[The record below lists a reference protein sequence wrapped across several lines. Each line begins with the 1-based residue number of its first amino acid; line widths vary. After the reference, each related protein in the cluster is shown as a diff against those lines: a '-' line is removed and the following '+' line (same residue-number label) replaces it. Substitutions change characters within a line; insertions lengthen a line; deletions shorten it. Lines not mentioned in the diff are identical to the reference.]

1 MRNQKSIKLEKVK
14 VNDGFWSSVQALVR
28 DVVIPYQLEV
38 MEDNVPGVEKSHVI
52 QNFRIAAGEADGEHY
67 GFIFQ
72 DSDLAK
78 WLEAVA
84 YSLTIHPDKELEKQ
98 ADELIAL
105 VGRAQESD
113 GYLNT
118 FFTIKE
124 PDRKWTNLQEAHEM
138 YVSGHMIEAAVAYYQ
153 ATGKEELLNIMR
165 RNADLI
171 CSRFGHDKIRGFPGH
186 QEIELAL
193 LRLYEVTGE
202 ESYLETAKY
211 FLDERGTE
219 PSYFLEEAKTR
230 GWFRYNNAT
239 EERTYTQNHA
249 PVREQ
254 DKAIGHSVRAMYMY
268 TAMAALAAE
277 KNDAGLKKACD
288 TLWENVTQ
296 TQMYIT
302 GGLGSTNHGEAF
314 TVDYDLPNATTYSE
328 TCASIGMCFFAG
340 RMLEIKPSG
349 QYADVLER
357 MLYNAVLAS
366 MQFDGKRFFYVNP
379 MEVVPGISGVV
390 QVNKHVKPSRPEW
403 YACACCPP
411 NLARL
416 LMSIG
421 QYAWGESDDTVYAHL
436 FLGGSAAFNTAGGV
450 TIECESN
457 YPRNCDISYTVNPV
471 NGKADF
477 CFAVHIPTWCK
488 EVTYSLNGKT
498 VEAEL
503 KDGYAYF
510 SRTWQPGDK
519 LEINAEL
526 PILRIYSNLAVGI
539 NAGQVCLQ
547 RGPVVYCFEETDNSA
562 PLAALRLPSDA
573 EINEAEIDIG
583 TKKGI
588 LALTAKGIKETGD
601 NNLYS
606 EQKPKSEPVNLLAV
620 PYYTWGNR
628 ALGAMRVWIRE

>member
-1 MRNQKSIKLEKVK
+1 MIVQKNIPLEKVIVKDDFWCK
-14 VNDGFWSSVQALVR
+14 VQDLVR
-28 DVVIPYQLEV
+28 EVMIPYQADV
-38 MEDNVPGVEKSHVI
+38 MEDKIPGVEKSSAI
-52 QNFRIAAGEADGEHY
+52 TNFKIAAGEMEGEHY
-67 GFIFQ
+67 GWVFQ

-84 YSLTIHPDKELEKQ
+84 YSLTVHPDPALEEK

-105 VGRAQESD
+105 MGRAQQPD

-118 FFTIKE
+118 YFTVKM
-124 PDRKWTNLQEAHEM
+124 PDRKWTNLQEEHEL
-138 YVSGHMIEAAVAYYQ
+138 YVSGHLIEAAVAYYQ
-153 ATGKEELLNIMR
+153 ATGKDEFLSIMR

-171 CSRFGHDKIRGFPGH
+171 CSRFGHGKIRGFCGH

-202 ESYLETAKY
+202 KSYLETAKY

-230 GWFRYNNAT
+230 GWFRWNDGT

-277 KNDAGLKKACD
+277 TDDKELLEACD
-288 TLWENVTQ
+288 KLWKNVTQ

-302 GGLGSTNHGEAF
+302 GGLGSTIHGEAF

-328 TCASIGMCFFAG
+328 TCASIGMCFFAR
-340 RMLEIKPSG
+340 RMLEIKPLG
-349 QYADVLER
+349 EYADVLER
-357 MLYNAVLAS
+357 MLYNTVLAS

-379 MEVVPGISGVV
+379 LEVVPGISGVV
-390 QVNKHVKPSRPEW
+390 KINKHVLPSRPEW
-403 YACACCPP
+403 YSCACCPP

-421 QYAWGESDDTVYAHL
+421 KYAWGESADTIYAHM
-436 FLGGSAAFNTAGGV
+436 FIGGAAEFNISGGITV
-450 TIECESN
+450 ECESN
-457 YPRNCDISYTVNPV
+457 YPRNCDVNYTIKPVEGKAEFTFAMHIPAWCKEAVYTLNGETVNP
-471 NGKADF
+471 
-477 CFAVHIPTWCK
+477 
-488 EVTYSLNGKT
+488 EV
-498 VEAEL
+498 

-510 SRTWQPGDK
+510 SRKWQAGD
-519 LEINAEL
+519 
-526 PILRIYSNLAVGI
+526 ILKIKAQMPTLRLYSNLAVGG

-547 RGPVVYCFEETDNSA
+547 RGPTVYCFEEIDNGA
-562 PLAALRLPSDA
+562 PLAALRLPEES
-573 EINEAEIDIG
+573 EINEFETVIG
-583 TKKGI
+583 AQKGI
-588 LALTAKGIKETGD
+588 IALTMKGIKETTD
-601 NNLYS
+601 SVLYS
-606 EQKPKSEPVNLLAV
+606 EQKPRSEPVNLQAV

-628 ALGAMRVWIRE
+628 IPGEMRVWIRE